1 MEKKPSPTKELLRV
15 WEENGHGCIRSFVA
29 MVVRINRLDVAEKI
43 EDHVGKLY
51 LETLPNHKCDDH
63 C

>member
-1 MEKKPSPTKELLRV
+1 MEESASPAKELLKI
-15 WEENGHGCIRSFVA
+15 WEEHSHGCIRSFVA
-29 MVVRINRLDVAEKI
+29 MAVKIHRLDVAEKI
-43 EDHVGKLY
+43 EEHVGKLY